1 MKIDDTKMIAKL
13 HASVCGRVS
22 SMATIVRRIG
32 MACVLACTAV
42 AAMGPVQAQDRFRKD
57 DLQQQPRDER
67 GDRGDRNGQRF
78 DQRDQRGD
86 DAHRQQ
92 PDRNADA
99 QRRSGRLTP
108 PDQRGWRRPVPEHPT
123 PLTPLT
129 AATAATASGSWRRCC
144 ICASFWLRTVSD
156 ASNQQEMSPACP
168 VLFANHLFN
177 LDNMLR

>member
-92 PDRNADA
+92 QDRNADA

-108 PDQRGWRRPVPEHPT
+108 DERRDLRRQINEAGVDLYPNT
-123 PLTPLT
+123 P
-129 AATAATASGSWRRCC
+129 RR
-144 ICASFWLRTVSD
+144 
-156 ASNQQEMSPACP
+156 
-168 VLFANHLFN
+168 
-177 LDNMLR
+177 